1 MRFSVIAIAFAGLFL
16 LAGCLD
22 PFRTDYP
29 EYTGTGP
36 YDDPNT
42 SYYDTG
48 NPSTNSEDCGYY
60 EGPCCQ
66 WIGTDEFGML
76 SARYYCNNGLECR
89 AETCVEGPEYTA
101 YDRATDYP

>member
-1 MRFSVIAIAFAGLFL
+1 MKFLIAAIVALFL
-16 LAGCLD
+16 ISGCLE
-22 PFRTDYP
+22 PNRTDYP

-42 SYYDTG
+42 DYYDTG
-48 NPSTNSEDCGYY
+48 NPSTDSGDCGYF

-76 SARYYCNNGLECR
+76 SSRYYCNDGLECR
-89 AETCVEGPEYTA
+89 AETCVEGAEYTA
-101 YDRATDYP
+101 YDRTADYP